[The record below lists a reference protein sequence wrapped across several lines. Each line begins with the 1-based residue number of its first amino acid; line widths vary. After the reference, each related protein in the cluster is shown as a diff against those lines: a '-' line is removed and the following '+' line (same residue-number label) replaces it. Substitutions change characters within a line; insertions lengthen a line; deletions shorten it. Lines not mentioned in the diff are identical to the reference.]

1 MKNLLFICMGNICR
15 SPSAEAIMKNF
26 VFHETLLNKIFIDSA
41 GTMGYH
47 TGQEADASMKKYAS
61 TRGYN
66 FTCTARQFNL
76 SDSEKFDY
84 IAVMVS

>member
-26 VFHETLLNKIFIDSA
+26 VFHENLQNKIFIDSA